1 MALLDGLRVLDLT
14 MWRPGPYATQLL
26 AQLGADVIKVE
37 PPGGEPMRMFGG
49 HFGLLNQYKRSIVLN
64 LKDQRD
70 RARCLELARDAD
82 VFVEGYRP
90 GVADRLGVG
99 YDAAGRGNARLVYCS
114 LSGYGAYGD
123 LAEVPGHDINYRAYT
138 GALPPDAVS
147 PDADELPVAD
157 MGAATM
163 AAFAITAAVLKAR
176 ETGQGDRID
185 LGMADVLANW
195 VGTVP
200 AATVRNAGT
209 GPVPGYGVYPAK
221 DGLITIGV
229 VSEQHLWAATCR
241 ALGLPEHAE
250 VPFLDR
256 LGRVRE
262 LDAEIAAAVAPL
274 TREEAV
280 RRLTEA
286 GAPVAP
292 ALTRDEMMELPHFR
306 QRGVIAEGT
315 VGSPV
320 RTMIHPPLPP
330 GPIAGLDAHHGEGWS
345 G

>member
-1 MALLDGLRVLDLT
+1 MAMLDGLRVLDLT
-14 MWRPGPYATQLL
+14 MWRPGRYATQLL

-123 LAEVPGHDINYRAYT
+123 LAEVPGHDVNYRAYT
-138 GALPPDAVS
+138 GSLPPDAVS

-200 AATVRNAGT
+200 AATVGTGGT

-241 ALGLPEHAE
+241 ALGLPEHAD
-250 VPFLDR
+250 VPFPDR
-256 LGRVRE
+256 LGRVGE

-274 TREEAV
+274 TREEA
-280 RRLTEA
+280 RPRPTEA
-286 GAPVAP
+286 AGPRAPRPSRHTPTEAP
-292 ALTRDEMMELPHFR
+292 PSRPRRAV
-306 QRGVIAEGT
+306 RGGPAG
-315 VGSPV
+315 
-320 RTMIHPPLPP
+320 RPLPP
-330 GPIAGLDAHHGEGWS
+330 TAPPRRP
-345 G
+345 